1 MSTKK
6 AQAIS
11 VQDPVLGGVGSS
23 EYAASGGYGVWEY
36 QNETWT
42 LNKESCSLG
51 YHAGQAPTEKGQFEG
66 QLVRKHCEPV
76 LEPVLEPSTATP

>member
-11 VQDPVLGGVGSS
+11 AEEPVLVGSS
-23 EYAASGGYGVWEY
+23 QKATYGGYSVWEY
-36 QNETWT
+36 QDETWS
-42 LNKESCSLG
+42 LRKESCSLG
-51 YHAGQAPTEKGQFEG
+51 YHAGQSPKEKGQFEG

-76 LEPVLEPSTATP
+76 LEPVLEATTADH